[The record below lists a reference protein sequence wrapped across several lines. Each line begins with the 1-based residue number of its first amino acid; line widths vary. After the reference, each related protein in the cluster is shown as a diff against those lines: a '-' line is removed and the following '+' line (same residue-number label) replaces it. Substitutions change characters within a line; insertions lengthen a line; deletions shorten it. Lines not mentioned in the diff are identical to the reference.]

1 MADVAGEADGTEV
14 AGEADGTEVVGE
26 ADGATM
32 ADGADGADEAELSPD
47 RRALSS
53 RPRRLIAGALAILI
67 AITGWLGWQDV
78 QIRRAEHLRDAMVQA
93 GRDGVVALT
102 TIDHE
107 QVDVDVQRILDSSTG
122 KFRDDF
128 AQRADSFTA
137 AARKAQSKSVGT
149 VSEAGVESVDGDR
162 GRVLVTLIVM
172 TSNSGAPEQQP
183 KVWRTRVTVDKDD
196 GVYKVAAVE
205 FIP

>member
-1 MADVAGEADGTEV
+1 MADVAD
-14 AGEADGTEVVGE
+14 VVGE
-26 ADGATM
+26 ADGADEV
-32 ADGADGADEAELSPD
+32 DGADVVREVDEVELSSD

-53 RPRRLIAGALAILI
+53 PPRRLIAGALVILV
-67 AITGWLGWQDV
+67 AVTGWLGWQDI

-107 QVDVDVQRILDSSTG
+107 QVDEDVQRILDSSTG

-128 AQRADSFTA
+128 AQRADSFTEG
-137 AARKAQSKSVGT
+137 ARKAQSKSVGT

-172 TSNSGAPEQQP
+172 TSNRGAPEQQP

>member
-1 MADVAGEADGTEV
+1 MADVADGP
-14 AGEADGTEVVGE
+14 DVVGE
-26 ADGATM
+26 ADE
-32 ADGADGADEAELSPD
+32 ADEAELPPD
-47 RRALSS
+47 RRAPSS
-53 RPRRLIAGALAILI
+53 PPRRLIAVALVILV
-67 AITGWLGWQDV
+67 AVTGWLGWQDI
-78 QIRRAEHLRDAMVQA
+78 QLRRAEHLRDAMVQA

-107 QVDVDVQRILDSSTG
+107 QVDEDVQRILDASTG

-128 AQRADSFTA
+128 AQRADSFTEG
-137 AARKAQSKSVGT
+137 ARKAQSKSVGT

-172 TSNSGAPEQQP
+172 TSNRGAPEQQP

>member
-1 MADVAGEADGTEV
+1 MADVAGEADGAEV
-14 AGEADGTEVVGE
+14 GGEADGSEVAGD

-32 ADGADGADEAELSPD
+32 ADGADVVGEAELPPD

-53 RPRRLIAGALAILI
+53 PPRRLIAGALAILI
-67 AITGWLGWQDV
+67 VITGWLGWQDV

-107 QVDVDVQRILDSSTG
+107 QVDEDVHRILDSSTG
-122 KFRDDF
+122 RFRDDF
-128 AQRADSFTA
+128 AQRADSFAA

>member
-1 MADVAGEADGTEV
+1 MADVAGEADGTDV

-53 RPRRLIAGALAILI
+53 PPRRLIAGALAILI
-67 AITGWLGWQDV
+67 AFTGWLGWQDV

>member
-1 MADVAGEADGTEV
+1 MVGEADG
-14 AGEADGTEVVGE
+14 ADVVGE
-26 ADGATM
+26 ADGP
-32 ADGADGADEAELSPD
+32 DEADVAELPPH
-47 RRALSS
+47 RRALASP
-53 RPRRLIAGALAILI
+53 PRRLIAGALVFLI
-67 AITGWLGWQDV
+67 AVTGWLGWQDI

-93 GRDGVVALT
+93 GRDGVMALT

-107 QVDVDVQRILDSSTG
+107 QVDEDVQRILDSSTG

-128 AQRADSFTA
+128 AQRAESFTA
-137 AARKAQSKSVGT
+137 AARTAQSKSVGT
-149 VSEAGVESVDGDR
+149 ISEAGVESVDGDR

-172 TSNSGAPEQQP
+172 TSNRGAPEQQP
-183 KVWRTRVTVDKDD
+183 KVWRTRVTVEQDD

>member
-1 MADVAGEADGTEV
+1 MADVADGAD
-14 AGEADGTEVVGE
+14 VVGE
-26 ADGATM
+26 ADE
-32 ADGADGADEAELSPD
+32 ADGPDVVGEADEADEAELPPD
-47 RRALSS
+47 RRAPSS
-53 RPRRLIAGALAILI
+53 PPRRLIAGALVILI
-67 AITGWLGWQDV
+67 AVTGWLGWQDI

-107 QVDVDVQRILDSSTG
+107 QVDEDVQRILDSSTG

-128 AQRADSFTA
+128 AQRADSFTEG
-137 AARKAQSKSVGT
+137 ARKAQSKSVGT

-172 TSNSGAPEQQP
+172 TSNRGAPEQQP

>member
-1 MADVAGEADGTEV
+1 MADVAGEADGV
-14 AGEADGTEVVGE
+14 DA
-26 ADGATM
+26 
-32 ADGADGADEAELSPD
+32 ADEVDVPEPPPD

-53 RPRRLIAGALAILI
+53 PPRRLIAGALVILI
-67 AITGWLGWQDV
+67 AVTGWLGWQDI

-107 QVDVDVQRILDSSTG
+107 QVDEDVQRILDSSTG

-128 AQRADSFTA
+128 AQRADSFTEG
-137 AARKAQSKSVGT
+137 ARKAQSKSVGT

-172 TSNSGAPEQQP
+172 TSNRGDPEQQP

>member
-1 MADVAGEADGTEV
+1 MADVAGEADGAEV
-14 AGEADGTEVVGE
+14 GGEADGSEVAGD

-32 ADGADGADEAELSPD
+32 ADGADGVGEAELPPD

-53 RPRRLIAGALAILI
+53 PPRRLIAGALAILI
-67 AITGWLGWQDV
+67 VITGWLGWQDV

-107 QVDVDVQRILDSSTG
+107 QVDEDVQRILDSSTG
-122 KFRDDF
+122 RFRDDF

>member
-1 MADVAGEADGTEV
+1 MADVAD
-14 AGEADGTEVVGE
+14 VVGE
-26 ADGATM
+26 ADGADEV
-32 ADGADGADEAELSPD
+32 DGADVVREVDEVELSSD
-47 RRALSS
+47 RRAPSS
-53 RPRRLIAGALAILI
+53 PPRRLIAGALVILV
-67 AITGWLGWQDV
+67 AVTGWLGWQDI
-78 QIRRAEHLRDAMVQA
+78 QLRRAEHLRDAMVQA

-107 QVDVDVQRILDSSTG
+107 QVDEDVQRILDSSTG

-128 AQRADSFTA
+128 AQRADSFTEG
-137 AARKAQSKSVGT
+137 ARKAQSKSVGT

-172 TSNSGAPEQQP
+172 TSNRGAPEQQP

>member
-1 MADVAGEADGTEV
+1 MADVAGEADG
-14 AGEADGTEVVGE
+14 AEVVGYPDGATL

-32 ADGADGADEAELSPD
+32 ADVAELPPD

-53 RPRRLIAGALAILI
+53 PPRRLIGGALAILI
-67 AITGWLGWQDV
+67 AITGWLGWQDI

-107 QVDVDVQRILDSSTG
+107 QVDEDVQRILDSSTG

-196 GVYKVAAVE
+196 GAYKVAAVE

>member
-1 MADVAGEADGTEV
+1 MADVA
-14 AGEADGTEVVGE
+14 
-26 ADGATM
+26 DGADEVDG
-32 ADGADGADEAELSPD
+32 ADGADGAELPPD
-47 RRALSS
+47 RRVLASP
-53 RPRRLIAGALAILI
+53 PRRLIAGALVFLI
-67 AITGWLGWQDV
+67 AVTGWLGWQDI
-78 QIRRAEHLRDAMVQA
+78 QIRRAEHVRDAMVQA

-107 QVDVDVQRILDSSTG
+107 QVDEDVQRILDSSTG

-128 AQRADSFTA
+128 AQRAESFTA

-149 VSEAGVESVDGDR
+149 ISEAGVESVDGDR

-172 TSNSGAPEQQP
+172 TSNRGAPEQQP